1 MSLTLM
7 KLLLLLHAAHSQE
20 ERTANCDEDVSLPCP
35 GAAATQFSSVT
46 WYKLH
51 NGKKEGLIMMRQGR
65 QQPLVYNSSPPVALG
80 EEHSLKL
87 FNVTPE
93 DSGSYECAVNAKIG
107 GRNLNIRVE
116 LLVNVCATQG
126 TTVTPTTQ
134 SEQLLQD
141 GAEELPLVWS
151 LGGWGALGLI
161 KILFSV
167 ITIQVFC
174 AEFNRVAYGSETNR
188 FLKASPAKM
197 GKEENFEGSQS
208 CLFFKTT
215 ERSTTGPPL
224 SKRGLIVGK
233 CPPVKVF

>member
-134 SEQLLQD
+134 SEQLLPGRSG
-141 GAEELPLVWS
+141 GAAAGVEPGRLGSAGPHQNPFLCHHHPGKPTLALLQLFELSDS
-151 LGGWGALGLI
+151 LLCSSDHAAGGHVEFPWLASLPPATTHSLH
-161 KILFSV
+161 LFH
-167 ITIQVFC
+167 
-174 AEFNRVAYGSETNR
+174 
-188 FLKASPAKM
+188 
-197 GKEENFEGSQS
+197 
-208 CLFFKTT
+208 
-215 ERSTTGPPL
+215 
-224 SKRGLIVGK
+224 
-233 CPPVKVF
+233 